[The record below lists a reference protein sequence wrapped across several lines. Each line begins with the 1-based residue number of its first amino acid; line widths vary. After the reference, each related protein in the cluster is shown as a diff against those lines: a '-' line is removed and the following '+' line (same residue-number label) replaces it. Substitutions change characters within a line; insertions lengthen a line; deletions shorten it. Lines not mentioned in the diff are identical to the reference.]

1 MATMVGLFSSIG
13 EHMPI
18 FRHEKMIEATPESW
32 VIINSHFSFNQFDQ
46 SHIQSIISGEQAALQ
61 DHLHA
66 PLGGSFDGHLHR
78 VDFRYWYR
86 YWYWY

>member
-32 VIINSHFSFNQFDQ
+32 VRINHLHFNQLTNQIFN
-46 SHIQSIISGEQAALQ
+46 QSI
-61 DHLHA
+61 
-66 PLGGSFDGHLHR
+66 
-78 VDFRYWYR
+78 
-86 YWYWY
+86 

>member
-32 VIINSHFSFNQFDQ
+32 VMINHLHFNHLTIQIFNQ
-46 SHIQSIISGEQAALQ
+46 SIQVNKLHYRITCMLLLVAVLLVTCTEWISGAAISWSRNL
-61 DHLHA
+61 
-66 PLGGSFDGHLHR
+66 
-78 VDFRYWYR
+78 
-86 YWYWY
+86 